1 MLRAMHGPSRLARE
15 VAAETSQPF
24 PFSPHPESGFDTRHR
39 RPEGDA
45 QGVRQRLAVL
55 TWYKNPAHGE
65 LSAAHKRPQSDPM
78 TERTHCT
85 LRPHL
90 PRLRR
95 NENGT
100 ASARTAETRFRGSAR
115 EAAKSLTERHWPS
128 KPHSRPGGSHRH
140 PGEERETSEKAGRV
154 RGACDAELFHAASP
168 FLACGRGVSLWTCTL
183 PSKNAP
189 SSMAMR
195 GV

>member
-24 PFSPHPESGFDTRHR
+24 PYSPHPESGFDTRHR

-78 TERTHCT
+78 MERLMTQQTSIQPTHCT

-115 EAAKSLTERHWPS
+115 EAAKLLLKGT
-128 KPHSRPGGSHRH
+128 
-140 PGEERETSEKAGRV
+140 GRV
-154 RGACDAELFHAASP
+154 NRILGPEDLT
-168 FLACGRGVSLWTCTL
+168 GTL
-183 PSKNAP
+183 GKNARQ
-189 SSMAMR
+189 AR
-195 GV
+195 RQGG